1 MTKEKTVN
9 NVEDTELYAII
20 KSKVVEIINME
31 EKEVIIRNVVA
42 PFGTLNTSYKGHL
55 LGFTTSYT
63 FHKFPKFTGT
73 VEGNHVVVVDGK
85 DRDADRVSLELTKAI
100 EKYTAELDERIRRAN
115 LMQSVKEDAVF
126 SIELDDKKTTYINS
140 AEVYAEDENGV
151 DKVDAVNSALTIY
164 SDKVGDIV
172 IRANSR
178 DGIVVEMPNESP
190 SFNQNNFNTTTV
202 DALINLG
209 KQLEYRRDREANLEA
224 IRTKYLEDAEAKVN
238 TVMEEIESNTPEA
251 IAKALEELDK

>member
-1 MTKEKTVN
+1 MTKEKTTN
-9 NVEDTELYAII
+9 NVEDTELYDII
-20 KSKVVEIINME
+20 KSKVAEIINME

-73 VEGNHVVVVDGK
+73 VEGNHVIVVDGK
-85 DRDADRVSLELTKAI
+85 DRDADRVSLELTRAI
-100 EKYTAELDERIRRAN
+100 EKYTAELDERIKRAN
-115 LMQSVKEDAVF
+115 LMQSVKDDAVF
-126 SIELDDKKTTYINS
+126 SIEVDDKKTTYINS
-140 AEVYAEDENGV
+140 AEVYEEDENGV
-151 DKVDAVNSALTIY
+151 EKVDAVNSTLTIY

-209 KQLEYRRDREANLEA
+209 KQLEYRRDREANLKA
-224 IRTKYLEDAEAKVN
+224 IRAKYLEDAEAKVN
-238 TVMEEIESNTPEA
+238 TVMEEIEGNTPET

>member
-1 MTKEKTVN
+1 MTKEKTTN
-9 NVEDTELYAII
+9 NVEDTELYDII
-20 KSKVVEIINME
+20 KSKVAEIINME

-73 VEGNHVVVVDGK
+73 VEGNPVIVVDGK
-85 DRDADRVSLELTKAI
+85 DRDADRVTSELYKAAK
-100 EKYTAELDERIRRAN
+100 EYTAELDERIKRAN
-115 LMQSVKEDAVF
+115 LMQSVREDAVF
-126 SIELDDKKTTYINS
+126 SIEVDDKKTTYINS
-140 AEVYAEDENGV
+140 AEVYEEDENGV
-151 DKVDAVNSALTIY
+151 EKVDAVNSTLTIY

-238 TVMEEIESNTPEA
+238 TVMEEIEGNTPET

>member
-1 MTKEKTVN
+1 MTKEKTTN
-9 NVEDTELYAII
+9 NVEDTVLYDII
-20 KSKVVEIINME
+20 KSKVAEAVNEDNNEGGFRSIYDIFE
-31 EKEVIIRNVVA
+31 
-42 PFGTLNTSYKGHL
+42 LYKGHL
-55 LGFTTSYT
+55 LGLSIKHTSD
-63 FHKFPKFTGT
+63 KFLRFIGT
-73 VEGNHVVVVDGK
+73 VDGNPVVVVDDK
-85 DRDADRVSLELTKAI
+85 DRAADRVSLELTRAI
-100 EKYTAELDERIRRAN
+100 RKYTAELDERIKQAN

-126 SIELDDKKTTYINS
+126 SIELDDKKITYINS

-178 DGIVVEMPNESP
+178 EGIVVEMPNESP
-190 SFNQNNFNTTTV
+190 SFNQNNFNTDTV

-209 KQLEYRRDREANLEA
+209 KQLEYRRDREANLKA

-238 TVMEEIESNTPEA
+238 TVMEEIEGNTPET

>member
-1 MTKEKTVN
+1 MTKEKTPN
-9 NVEDTELYAII
+9 NVEDTELYDII
-20 KSKVVEIINME
+20 KSKVAEVFNTD
-31 EKEVIIRNVVA
+31 EKERAVRVSPTI
-42 PFGTLNTSYKGHL
+42 GTLNTYHRGHL
-55 LGFTTSYT
+55 LGIKTSYT
-63 FHKFPKFTGT
+63 FNKFPKFTIFVG
-73 VEGNHVVVVDGK
+73 GNPVTIVDGK
-85 DRDADRVSLELTKAI
+85 DRDVDRATSELYKAAK
-100 EKYTAELDERIRRAN
+100 EYTAELDERIKRAN
-115 LMQSVKEDAVF
+115 LMQSVREDAVF
-126 SIELDDKKTTYINS
+126 SIEVDDKKTTYINS
-140 AEVYAEDENGV
+140 AEVYEEDENGV
-151 DKVDAVNSALTIY
+151 EKVDAVNSTLTIY

-238 TVMEEIESNTPEA
+238 TVMEEIEGNTPET